1 MLPLH
6 HKKQM
11 HCFDMRN
18 VTAEGMGYS
27 FDEMVA
33 SVPEAI
39 KQEVDMGFAISNK
52 IYDLMC
58 KRGLSKKDFAKEL
71 GRRPGEVTKWLSG
84 QYNFSIKT
92 LAMLSAF
99 FGESLI
105 MVK

>member
-1 MLPLH
+1 M
-6 HKKQM
+6 KK
-11 HCFDMRN
+11 
-18 VTAEGMGYS
+18 VEYS
-27 FDEMVA
+27 FDEMMA

-52 IYDLMC
+52 IYGLMC
-58 KRGLSKKDFAKEL
+58 KRGLSKVDFAREL
-71 GRRPGEVTKWLSG
+71 GCNPSEVTKWLSG

-105 MVK
+105 LIK

>member
-1 MLPLH
+1 M
-6 HKKQM
+6 KK
-11 HCFDMRN
+11 
-18 VTAEGMGYS
+18 VGYS

-33 SVPEAI
+33 NVPEAI

-52 IYDLMC
+52 LCELMS
-58 KRGLSKKDFAKEL
+58 KRGMSKADLAK
-71 GRRPGEVTKWLSG
+71 GIGHRPAEVTKWLSG